1 MSAVLTVFMFVIMLI
16 LVMSFFVGA
25 VMFVVDV
32 IRFAPARNRIQMMSS
47 RLQSLI
53 DAEYSNSDSEDED
66 EDVDEDV
73 SDSEPEHVC
82 IFKKKVEEVIRNV
95 N

>member
-1 MSAVLTVFMFVIMLI
+1 MLI

-47 RLQSLI
+47 RLQALI
-53 DAEYSNSDSEDED
+53 DAEDSNSDSDEDED
-66 EDVDEDV
+66 E
-73 SDSEPEHVC
+73 SDPEPEHVC
-82 IFKKKVEEVIRNV
+82 IFKKKVEEVIRDV
-95 N
+95 T